1 MAGGIEAIAASIS
14 ADLCGVCRDRTRSS
28 AKVLALLVATMLDVR
43 SANLMDLSASLPR
56 KAERIDMR
64 YQWISRLLGNEL
76 IDTDWVMAPF
86 ATRGLGPRLGRRPAP
101 HLDHRSDARRTRRSR
116 PSSSPSV
123 SAVARCRSSWR
134 VKETEGA
141 IGFAEQKAALE
152 VALALLPKGAKV
164 VLMGDRFYGSPD
176 LIAWCAKQGWDWR
189 LRLKADLLVFEDGG
203 ESTVAEC
210 FARGERMLTG
220 IELTGKRVATNI
232 GMVHEEGH
240 PEPWFIA
247 MSDVPTTAKTFDYG
261 LRWGIEAM
269 FSDFKSRGFGLEDSQ
284 LQRTD
289 RMDRLI
295 LVMTLALYWAVSTG
309 MWAAENAAFRPK
321 KNARRSSEKGG
332 SQPDLVLQARPAPHP
347 DLPAEPVRAACPL
360 VGLEKLMDG
369 EEPS

>member
-1 MAGGIEAIAASIS
+1 MAGGIEAVAASIS
-14 ADLCGVCRDRTRSS
+14 ADLSKRLPRQNKKQREGI
-28 AKVLALLVATMLDVR
+28 ALLTATMLDVR

-56 KAERIDMR
+56 EAERIDMR
-64 YQWISRLLGNEL
+64 YQYISRLLGNEL
-76 IDTDWVMAPF
+76 IDTDRVMAPYAREVLERACAGGQRF
-86 ATRGLGPRLGRRPAP
+86 VLIIDQTQANDTQQAVVVAVRVGGRSLPIA
-101 HLDHRSDARRTRRSR
+101 
-116 PSSSPSV
+116 
-123 SAVARCRSSWR
+123 WR

-152 VALALLPKGAKV
+152 VVRRLVPAKAKV

-176 LIAWCAKQGWDWR
+176 LIGWCRQAGWDWR

-203 ESTVAEC
+203 ESTISEC

-220 IELTGKRVATNI
+220 VELTAKRVRTNI
-232 GMVHEEGH
+232 GMVHEAGH

-247 MSDVPTTAKTFDYG
+247 MSDAPSTAKTFDYG

-295 LVMTLALYWAVSTG
+295 LIMTLALYWAVSTG
-309 MWAAENAAFRPK
+309 MWAAQNAA
-321 KNARRSSEKGG
+321 
-332 SQPDLVLQARPAPHP
+332 
-347 DLPAEPVRAACPL
+347 LPAEKKRPTLLRRRWLAA
-360 VGLEKLMDG
+360 
-369 EEPS
+369 

>member
-1 MAGGIEAIAASIS
+1 MAGGIEAVAASVS
-14 ADLCGVCRDRTRSS
+14 ADLLRRLPRQNKKQREG
-28 AKVLALLVATMLDVR
+28 LALLVGTMLDVR

-56 KAERIDMR
+56 ESERIDMR

-76 IDTDWVMAPF
+76 IDTDHVMAPF
-86 ATRGLGPRLGRRPAP
+86 AREVLRNASRGGRQLVLIIDQSKANDSQQAIVVAVRVGG
-101 HLDHRSDARRTRRSR
+101 RSLPIA
-116 PSSSPSV
+116 
-123 SAVARCRSSWR
+123 WR

-141 IGFAEQKAALE
+141 IGFAEQRAALE
-152 VALALLPKGAKV
+152 TALALLPADVRV

-176 LIAWCAKQGWDWR
+176 LIAWCRSKGWDWR
-189 LRLKADLLVFEDGG
+189 LRLKGELLVFEGGG

-210 FARGERMLTG
+210 FARGERMLTDV
-220 IELTGKRVATNI
+220 ELTGKRVRTNI
-232 GMVHEEGH
+232 GMVHEDGH

-247 MSDVPTTAKTFDYG
+247 MSDAPTTTKTFDYG

-309 MWAAENAAFRPK
+309 MWAAENAALPVEK
-321 KNARRSSEKGG
+321 KRKG
-332 SQPDLVLQARPAPHP
+332 R
-347 DLPAEPVRAACPL
+347 VRKRWLAA
-360 VGLEKLMDG
+360 
-369 EEPS
+369 

>member
-1 MAGGIEAIAASIS
+1 MTGGIEAVAASVS
-14 ADLCGVCRDRTRSS
+14 ADLLRRLPRQNKKQREG
-28 AKVLALLVATMLDVR
+28 LALLVGTMLDVR

-56 KAERIDMR
+56 ESERIDMR

-76 IDTDWVMAPF
+76 IDTDHVMAPF
-86 ATRGLGPRLGRRPAP
+86 AREVLRNASRGGRQLVLIIDQSKANDTQQAIVVAVRVGG
-101 HLDHRSDARRTRRSR
+101 RSLPIA
-116 PSSSPSV
+116 
-123 SAVARCRSSWR
+123 WR

-141 IGFAEQKAALE
+141 IGFAEQRAALE
-152 VALALLPKGAKV
+152 TALALLPADVRV

-176 LIAWCAKQGWDWR
+176 LIAWCRSKGWDWR
-189 LRLKADLLVFEDGG
+189 LRLKGELLVFEGGG

-210 FARGERMLTG
+210 FARGERMLTDV
-220 IELTGKRVATNI
+220 ELTGKRVRTNI
-232 GMVHEEGH
+232 GMVHEDGH

-247 MSDVPTTAKTFDYG
+247 MSDAPTTAKTFDYG

-309 MWAAENAAFRPK
+309 MWAAENAALPVEK
-321 KNARRSSEKGG
+321 KRKG
-332 SQPDLVLQARPAPHP
+332 R
-347 DLPAEPVRAACPL
+347 VRKRW
-360 VGLEKLMDG
+360 LEA
-369 EEPS
+369 

>member
-14 ADLCGVCRDRTRSS
+14 ADLVRRLPRQNKKQREG
-28 AKVLALLVATMLDVR
+28 LATLVATMLDVR

-56 KAERIDMR
+56 AAERIDMR

-76 IDTDWVMAPF
+76 IDCDWVMAPF
-86 ATRGLGPRLGRRPAP
+86 AREVLQRAAAGGQRLVLIIDQTKANDTQQAVVIAVRVGGRSLPIA
-101 HLDHRSDARRTRRSR
+101 
-116 PSSSPSV
+116 
-123 SAVARCRSSWR
+123 WR

-141 IGFAEQKAALE
+141 IGFPEQKAALE
-152 VALALLPKGAKV
+152 VARGLLPQSAKV
-164 VLMGDRFYGSPD
+164 VLMGDRFYGCPD
-176 LIAWCAKQGWDWR
+176 LIAWCRAHGWDWR
-189 LRLKADLLVFEDGG
+189 LRLKADLLVFEEGG
-203 ESTVAEC
+203 ESTVSEC
-210 FARGERMLTG
+210 FARGERMLTN
-220 IELTGKRVATNI
+220 IELTSKRVPTNI

-247 MSDVPTTAKTFDYG
+247 MSDVPSTARTFDYG

-309 MWAAENAAFRPK
+309 MWAAQNAA
-321 KNARRSSEKGG
+321 
-332 SQPDLVLQARPAPHP
+332 
-347 DLPAEPVRAACPL
+347 LPAEKKRPALLRRRWLAA
-360 VGLEKLMDG
+360 
-369 EEPS
+369 

>member
-1 MAGGIEAIAASIS
+1 MAGGIEALAASIS
-14 ADLCGVCRDRTRSS
+14 ADLVRRLPRQNKKQREG
-28 AKVLALLVATMLDVR
+28 LGMLVATMLQVR

-56 KAERIDMR
+56 EAERIDMR
-64 YQWISRLLGNEL
+64 YQWISRLLGNER
-76 IDTDWVMAPF
+76 IDIDWVMAPF
-86 ATRGLGPRLGRRPAP
+86 AAEVLARVAADGQAIVLIIDQTQANETQQAVVVAVRVGGRSLPIA
-101 HLDHRSDARRTRRSR
+101 
-116 PSSSPSV
+116 
-123 SAVARCRSSWR
+123 WR

-141 IGFAEQKAALE
+141 IGFAEQKAALD
-152 VALALLPKGAKV
+152 VARALLPEDAKV

-203 ESTVAEC
+203 ESTVADC

-220 IELTGKRVATNI
+220 IALTAKRIPTNV

-247 MSDVPTTAKTFDYG
+247 MSQAPTMARTFDYG

-295 LVMTLALYWAVSTG
+295 LIMTLALYWAVSTG
-309 MWAAENAAFRPK
+309 MWAAEHAA
-321 KNARRSSEKGG
+321 
-332 SQPDLVLQARPAPHP
+332 
-347 DLPAEPVRAACPL
+347 LPAEKKRPALLRKRWLAA
-360 VGLEKLMDG
+360 
-369 EEPS
+369 

>member
-14 ADLCGVCRDRTRSS
+14 ADMS
-28 AKVLALLVATMLDVR
+28 ARLPRQNKKQREGLALLAATMLEVR
-43 SANLMDLSASLPR
+43 SANPMDLAASVPR
-56 KAERIDMR
+56 EAERIDMR
-64 YQWISRLLGNEL
+64 YQWISRVLGNEH
-76 IDTDWVMAPF
+76 IDTDEVIAPY
-86 ATRGLGPRLGRRPAP
+86 AREVLARAAADGRKLVLIIDQTKANDTQQAVVVAVRAGG
-101 HLDHRSDARRTRRSR
+101 RSLPIA
-116 PSSSPSV
+116 
-123 SAVARCRSSWR
+123 WW

-152 VALALLPKGAKV
+152 VALRLLPADAKV

-176 LIAWCAKQGWDWR
+176 LIAWCRQAGWDWR

-203 ESTVAEC
+203 ESTLAQC
-210 FARGERMLTG
+210 FARGERRLVG
-220 IELTGKRVATNI
+220 VELTGRRVVTNV

-247 MSDVPTTAKTFDYG
+247 MSDAPSTARTFDYG

-309 MWAAENAAFRPK
+309 MWAAEHAA
-321 KNARRSSEKGG
+321 
-332 SQPDLVLQARPAPHP
+332 
-347 DLPAEPVRAACPL
+347 LPAEKKRPALLRRRWLAA
-360 VGLEKLMDG
+360 
-369 EEPS
+369 

>member
-1 MAGGIEAIAASIS
+1 MAGGIEAVAASVS
-14 ADLCGVCRDRTRSS
+14 ADLVRRLPRQNKKQREGLS
-28 AKVLALLVATMLDVR
+28 LLVATMLDVR

-56 KAERIDMR
+56 ASERIDMR
-64 YQWISRLLGNEL
+64 YQWIARLLGNEL
-76 IDTDWVMAPF
+76 VDTDWVMAPF
-86 ATRGLGPRLGRRPAP
+86 ATEVLQRAAAGGKRLVLIIDQSKANDTQQAIVVAVRVGGRSLPIA
-101 HLDHRSDARRTRRSR
+101 
-116 PSSSPSV
+116 
-123 SAVARCRSSWR
+123 WR

-141 IGFAEQKAALE
+141 IGFHEQKAALE
-152 VALALLPKGAKV
+152 TALALLPAGAKV

-176 LIAWCAKQGWDWR
+176 LIAWCRSKGWDWR

-210 FARGERMLTG
+210 FARGERMLSG
-220 IELTGKRVATNI
+220 VELTGKRVATNI

-247 MSDVPTTAKTFDYG
+247 MSDTPTTARTFDYG

-309 MWAAENAAFRPK
+309 MWAAEHAALPVEK
-321 KNARRSSEKGG
+321 K
-332 SQPDLVLQARPAPHP
+332 RPA
-347 DLPAEPVRAACPL
+347 LLRKRWLAA
-360 VGLEKLMDG
+360 
-369 EEPS
+369 

>member
-1 MAGGIEAIAASIS
+1 MAGGIEAVAASVS
-14 ADLCGVCRDRTRSS
+14 ADLVRRLPRQNKKQREGLS
-28 AKVLALLVATMLDVR
+28 LLVATMLDVR

-56 KAERIDMR
+56 ASERIDMR
-64 YQWISRLLGNEL
+64 YQWIARLLGNEL
-76 IDTDWVMAPF
+76 VDTDWVMAPF
-86 ATRGLGPRLGRRPAP
+86 ATEVLFRAASSGKRLVLIIDQSKANDTQQAIVVAVRVGGRSLPIA
-101 HLDHRSDARRTRRSR
+101 
-116 PSSSPSV
+116 
-123 SAVARCRSSWR
+123 WR

-141 IGFAEQKAALE
+141 IGFREQRAALE
-152 VALALLPKGAKV
+152 TALALLPFGAKV

-176 LIAWCAKQGWDWR
+176 LIAWCRTNGWDWR

-210 FARGERMLTG
+210 FMRGERMLTG
-220 IELTGKRVATNI
+220 VELTAKRVPTNI
-232 GMVHEEGH
+232 GMVHEDGH

-247 MSDVPTTAKTFDYG
+247 MSDAPTLARTFDYG

-309 MWAAENAAFRPK
+309 MWAAEHAALPVEK
-321 KNARRSSEKGG
+321 K
-332 SQPDLVLQARPAPHP
+332 RPA
-347 DLPAEPVRAACPL
+347 LLRKRWLAA
-360 VGLEKLMDG
+360 
-369 EEPS
+369 

>member
-14 ADLCGVCRDRTRSS
+14 ADLLQRLPRQNKKQREG
-28 AKVLALLVATMLDVR
+28 LAQLVATMLEVR

-56 KAERIDMR
+56 SSERIDMR
-64 YQWISRLLGNEL
+64 YQWISRLLGNER
-76 IDTDWVMAPF
+76 IDTDRVMAPF
-86 ATRGLGPRLGRRPAP
+86 ATEVLARASSDGQQLIVIIDQTQANDTQQAVVVAVRIGGRSLPIA
-101 HLDHRSDARRTRRSR
+101 
-116 PSSSPSV
+116 
-123 SAVARCRSSWR
+123 WR

-141 IGFAEQKAALE
+141 IGFAEQKLALE
-152 VALALLPKGAKV
+152 AALALIPEGAKV

-176 LIAWCAKQGWDWR
+176 LIAWCRRQAWDWR

-203 ESTVAEC
+203 ESTLSEC
-210 FARGERMLTG
+210 FARGERMLTNV
-220 IELTGKRVATNI
+220 ELTGKRVTTNV

-247 MSDVPTTAKTFDYG
+247 MSDTPTKARTFDYG

-309 MWAAENAAFRPK
+309 MWAAQNAA
-321 KNARRSSEKGG
+321 
-332 SQPDLVLQARPAPHP
+332 
-347 DLPAEPVRAACPL
+347 LPAEKKRPALLRRRWLAA
-360 VGLEKLMDG
+360 
-369 EEPS
+369 

>member
-1 MAGGIEAIAASIS
+1 MAGGIEAVAASVS
-14 ADLCGVCRDRTRSS
+14 ADLLRRLPRQNKKQREG
-28 AKVLALLVATMLDVR
+28 LALLVGTMLDVR

-56 KAERIDMR
+56 ESERIDMR

-76 IDTDWVMAPF
+76 IDTDHVMAPF
-86 ATRGLGPRLGRRPAP
+86 AREVLRNASRGGRQLVLIIDQSKANDSQQAIVVAVRVGG
-101 HLDHRSDARRTRRSR
+101 RSLPIA
-116 PSSSPSV
+116 
-123 SAVARCRSSWR
+123 WR

-141 IGFAEQKAALE
+141 IGFAEQRAALE
-152 VALALLPKGAKV
+152 TALALLPADVRV

-176 LIAWCAKQGWDWR
+176 LIAWCRSKGWDWR
-189 LRLKADLLVFEDGG
+189 LRLKGELLVFEGGG

-210 FARGERMLTG
+210 FARGERMLTDV
-220 IELTGKRVATNI
+220 ELTGKRVRTNI
-232 GMVHEEGH
+232 GMVHEDGH

-247 MSDVPTTAKTFDYG
+247 MSDAPTTAKTFDYG

-309 MWAAENAAFRPK
+309 MWAAENAALPVEK
-321 KNARRSSEKGG
+321 KRKG
-332 SQPDLVLQARPAPHP
+332 R
-347 DLPAEPVRAACPL
+347 VRKSWLAA
-360 VGLEKLMDG
+360 
-369 EEPS
+369 